1 MTFLRAL
8 WSDLVEKRL
17 WPVALALV
25 IALVAVPV
33 VLTRSSG
40 GEELAPL
47 PAAAPALAVEDPPVD
62 AVEVVA
68 KTSARKPT
76 GSYHDPF
83 TGGPPSAVPAEQ
95 AAAAGSSAAAAGA
108 SALAAASATPAAPA
122 AGAASS
128 ATPAAPAPTASPA
141 PPAQPPTAEPNP
153 TRSPRVAAGW
163 LVDIAWGHPG
173 AVVTR
178 RDLSRLKVLRTESR
192 HTPAVIYLG
201 VSEDHRAAY
210 FVPMPGVVTWGDGR
224 CLPSRADCEVV
235 RLRKGRTQMF
245 DVPSGDGVTHYQL
258 DVDRIVARRAATAH
272 AASEARSDVS
282 ESGRDLLAR
291 IVSAGSDYVAS
302 LAYSA
307 RRGVVRRL
315 NTPRASVAETTPGP
329 VVEPAAPADLVSSG
343 Q

>member
-47 PAAAPALAVEDPPVD
+47 PPAAPALAVEDPPVD

-68 KTSARKPT
+68 TTSTRKPT

-83 TGGPPSAVPAEQ
+83 TGGPPSAGPAEQ

-108 SALAAASATPAAPA
+108 SALAA
-122 AGAASS
+122 GAASS
-128 ATPAAPAPTASPA
+128 ATPAATAAGAASSATAPTASPA
-141 PPAQPPTAEPNP
+141 PPAQSPTAEPTP
-153 TRSPRVAAGW
+153 TRSPGVPAGW

-178 RDLSRLKVLRTESR
+178 RDLLRLKVLRTESR

-210 FVPMPGVVTWGDGR
+210 FVPIPGVVTWGDGR

-258 DVDRIVARRAATAH
+258 DVDRIVARRAATAY

-291 IVSAGSDYVAS
+291 IVSEARDYLAS

-315 NTPRASVAETTPGP
+315 STPRASAAETTPEP
-329 VVEPAAPADLVSSG
+329 VTEPAAPADLVPSG